1 MTADALTVFLILAV
15 TIALFVSDKFRLDL
29 VALMSAAALVL
40 TGVLTPNQALA
51 GFSDSLVITIAGLFV
66 VSGAL
71 FRTGVAGRM
80 GLWMGRMAGEGE
92 GRLIFFIMLV
102 TAGLSAVMS
111 STGTVAV
118 MLPVVV
124 SLAWRAK
131 ISPSR
136 LLIPLSFAS
145 LLGGM
150 VTLIGTPPNIAVS
163 QQLVAQGRDP
173 FGFFDFTGPGLIILA
188 IGIVYMVF
196 IGRHMLP
203 KRAPSEPLGSTPPLS
218 LAELADSYGLPAHL
232 FRLGVP
238 AGHALQG
245 ASLASL
251 HWPERYQVQ
260 VLAID
265 TDPEAVRHHQR
276 SRRHLHRSK
285 RIAASTT
292 LEHGDRVL
300 IEGPAAAVERL
311 AADLGLEAVAVDAS
325 TMPDDLNVVEVL
337 PTPRSRWLG
346 QTLRELAFR
355 ERFGVQVMSVQ
366 RAGASIT
373 EGLAAL
379 SLRFGDTLLVQ
390 GPQASL
396 DRLKRERADVVA
408 LSEPDA
414 SAVSKR
420 AARRAPI
427 AMGIMVTMLVV
438 MTAGWLPT
446 VLAVGLAAIAMVLTG
461 CLSMEEAYTSIN
473 WESLVLIAGVLP
485 MATAL
490 QVTGGIQVVVDAL
503 MGAVGPYG
511 PLALMAGIFVLTS
524 LASQVISNTATAVLI
539 APIAFQAA
547 AELGVSP
554 YPLLITV
561 ALAAST
567 AFATPVASPVNT
579 LVLNAGQYR
588 FFDFTKV
595 GLLLQLLVL
604 AATLWVVPRFF
615 PW

>member
-1 MTADALTVFLILAV
+1 MTGDALTVFLILAV

-80 GLWMGRMAGEGE
+80 GVWMGRMAGDGE

-102 TAGLSAVMS
+102 TAALSAVMS

-163 QQLVAQGRDP
+163 QQLVSQGLAP
-173 FGFFDFTGPGLIILA
+173 FHFFDFTGPGLVMLA
-188 IGIVYMVF
+188 IGIVFMVF
-196 IGRHMLP
+196 VGRHLLP
-203 KRAPSEPLGSTPPLS
+203 ARAPAEPVGAVPPLS
-218 LAELADSYGLPAHL
+218 LSELADSYGLPAHL
-232 FRLGVP
+232 FRLRIP
-238 AGHALQG
+238 ARHALEG
-245 ASLASL
+245 ATLASL
-251 HWPERYQVQ
+251 CWPERYGVQ

-265 TDPEAVRHHQR
+265 TDPDAVRAHQR

-285 RIAASTT
+285 RIAAATVMD
-292 LEHGDRVL
+292 HDDRVL
-300 IEGPAAAVERL
+300 IEGPAASVERL
-311 AADLGLEAVAVDAS
+311 AADLGLDVVAVDAS
-325 TMPDDLNVVEVL
+325 SMPEDLNVVEVL

-366 RAGASIT
+366 RGGASIT
-373 EGLAAL
+373 EGLASLA
-379 SLRFGDTLLVQ
+379 LRFGDTLLVQ

-408 LSEPDA
+408 LAEPNA
-414 SAVSKR
+414 GAVSKR
-420 AARRAPI
+420 AARRAPV
-427 AMGIMVTMLVV
+427 AMGVMVAMLIV
-438 MTAGWLPT
+438 MTVGWLPT
-446 VLAVGLAAIAMVLTG
+446 VVAVGLAAIAMVLTG

-503 MGAVGPYG
+503 VAAVGPSG

-547 AELGVSP
+547 SELGVSP

-595 GLLLQLLVL
+595 GLVLQLLVL
-604 AATLWVVPRFF
+604 VATLLVVPRFF